1 MRSPCAPPAPGP
13 AAFGEIRARIAE
25 LRGNTSNGDYFPKVR
40 NILPIM
46 IFFANCLALADQ
58 LAQGRHRV
66 FERKS
71 AGLLIKRA
79 VTIGNFYTAFR
90 NFELRLQFVLGAKK
104 GGNIWPSTR
113 PAPPHRSSR
122 SDQRIAH
129 SPLTGPPDRLVCK
142 YRRISAYAPSMLRF
156 LEALPGRSAA
166 LSVWVLLLLSA
177 DPVLCRSSRL
187 LWVYPASRAN
197 LCVAV
202 RLGGQSKLTSY
213 SVV

>member
-1 MRSPCAPPAPGP
+1 MRMHCTRCDLRVRLPRLGP
-13 AAFGEIRARIAE
+13 QPSVKFGRESQNCEETPRTEI
-25 LRGNTSNGDYFPKVR
+25 TSLESSEYPSHHD
-40 NILPIM
+40 LL
-46 IFFANCLALADQ
+46 FANCLALADQ

-187 LWVYPASRAN
+187 LSGSTPHP
-197 LCVAV
+197 
-202 RLGGQSKLTSY
+202 GPI
-213 SVV
+213 SVSPLD